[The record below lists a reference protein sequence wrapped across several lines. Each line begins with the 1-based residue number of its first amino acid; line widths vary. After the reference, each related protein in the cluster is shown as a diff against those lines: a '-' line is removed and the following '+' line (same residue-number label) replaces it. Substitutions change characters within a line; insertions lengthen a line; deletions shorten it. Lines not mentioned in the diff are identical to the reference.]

1 MAAALSAIGKASAPR
16 IPILRRAACYDDW
29 GAFEP
34 PHLTFALTDTPFAS
48 DLAPCRRASTRLAP
62 CPGPHAELTQSH
74 HRLDPTIR
82 SLHDRLAPAVSCIA
96 LLRFQFRRNRR
107 RMRMGLGIDLGIF
120 TSLAAEGNDDIAVVI
135 GDLCRTASLR
145 NPASAS
151 VWAGISPVLA

>member
-1 MAAALSAIGKASAPR
+1 MAALSAIGKASAPR

-62 CPGPHAELTQSH
+62 YRAPHAELTQSMRATFNH
-74 HRLDPTIR
+74 SEPPR
-82 SLHDRLAPAVSCIA
+82 STCAGGKLHRLAPFV
-96 LLRFQFRRNRR
+96 RRNRR

-120 TSLAAEGNDDIAVVI
+120 TSLAAEGNV
-135 GDLCRTASLR
+135 T
-145 NPASAS
+145 
-151 VWAGISPVLA
+151 SPW